1 MDEEEGLYDMADR
14 VGVSAD
20 APAAAE
26 QPAPLGGEDALLQML
41 GTYSSAQPTSYS
53 SDIDASRKKMA
64 SDQTAFENTVRAM
77 YEGAAPRPSRSE
89 LYFKLAQS
97 FLTPGKTGNFTEG
110 LAGAAGVAGEHAME
124 TRKAD
129 QLQRQQRLASETE
142 LAKIRLG
149 GQREDLET
157 LRALDAS
164 ERGDRR
170 VIQGKLLERYLASG
184 KPQSEAG
191 KEAQDA
197 GFRPGTPEFGK
208 FVQERLKQKLE
219 SGLMMKQAMLSIA
232 QGTLAVRQDAERRA
246 SVQQELLTPT
256 EMDAVLETQDA
267 IGAAQSAK
275 KSLSEAL
282 KINSTV
288 FSGTAKDRAQYAY
301 MQQMDPKN
309 TRVKNTELFENL
321 MTSQAASQL
330 KAIFGGNPTEGERK
344 ILLDLQGLTLKSPE
358 ARESVIKRA
367 EAALDERA
375 ARLGRREKEI
385 RSGNLRMRQ
394 PATEENI
401 DE

>member
-1 MDEEEGLYDMADR
+1 
-14 VGVSAD
+14 
-20 APAAAE
+20 
-26 QPAPLGGEDALLQML
+26 
-41 GTYSSAQPTSYS
+41 
-53 SDIDASRKKMA
+53 
-64 SDQTAFENTVRAM
+64 
-77 YEGAAPRPSRSE
+77 
-89 LYFKLAQS
+89 
-97 FLTPGKTGNFTEG
+97 
-110 LAGAAGVAGEHAME
+110 
-124 TRKAD
+124 
-129 QLQRQQRLASETE
+129 
-142 LAKIRLG
+142 
-149 GQREDLET
+149 
-157 LRALDAS
+157 
-164 ERGDRR
+164 
-170 VIQGKLLERYLASG
+170 
-184 KPQSEAG
+184 
-191 KEAQDA
+191 
-197 GFRPGTPEFGK
+197 
-208 FVQERLKQKLE
+208 
-219 SGLMMKQAMLSIA
+219 MMKQAMLSIA